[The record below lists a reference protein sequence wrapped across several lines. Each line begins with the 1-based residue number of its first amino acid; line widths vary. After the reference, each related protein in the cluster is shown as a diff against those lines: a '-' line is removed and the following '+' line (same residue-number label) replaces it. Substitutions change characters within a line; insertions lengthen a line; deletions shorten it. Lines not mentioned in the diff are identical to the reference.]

1 MTTPGIRSF
10 LDERERELTIEIA
23 KLTEQL
29 APLEGELADI
39 RRAKAALG
47 LSLSQMPLSS
57 RGQGTMKHLVTKA
70 LRDQFPA
77 GATTRQL
84 LEFFDYGLGRK
95 IQRQNLSPQ
104 ISRLVSAGVVERR
117 GAIYMLRSAHDA

>member
-1 MTTPGIRSF
+1 MTIPGIRSF

-23 KLTEQL
+23 KLTERL
-29 APLEGELADI
+29 APLEGELAYI

-57 RGQGTMKHLVTKA
+57 RGQGTMKHLVAEA

-104 ISRLVSAGVVERR
+104 LSRLVRAGIVERS
-117 GAIYMLRSAHDA
+117 GSIYLLRRPSA